1 MIFPEVIDAIHA
13 RKQKTIAVSTFA
25 IYCFCLL
32 NVAIFGHFVGLS
44 VFGATTPRKA
54 ETAKENQI
62 GFENFN
68 KYCSVCHPNGGNKYK
83 AHLPLVN
90 APQLANFDTFRAY
103 IRNPKA
109 RDGSSTIMMA
119 FPAKILSEQ
128 ESREI
133 YRYIV
138 EILKRTS

>member
-1 MIFPEVIDAIHA
+1 
-13 RKQKTIAVSTFA
+13 
-25 IYCFCLL
+25 
-32 NVAIFGHFVGLS
+32 
-44 VFGATTPRKA
+44 
-54 ETAKENQI
+54 
-62 GFENFN
+62 
-68 KYCSVCHPNGGNKYK
+68 VCHPNGGNKYK

-90 APQLANFDTFRAY
+90 APQLASFDTFRAY

-119 FPAKILSEQ
+119 FSAKILSEQ
-128 ESREI
+128 DSREI